1 MEEPAGPWPSDMK
14 TQDMM
19 LRKGLR
25 PPDEPKTHQASPQED
40 LRWPQYCPTAPP
52 KHAKRA
58 NDCLMLAP
66 SVPSYEV
73 VAALR

>member
-1 MEEPAGPWPSDMK
+1 MEEPAGPWPFLDMK
-14 TQDMM
+14 IQDMM

-25 PPDEPKTHQASPQED
+25 PPDEPEMHQVSPTIRPKMASVLPHSS
-40 LRWPQYCPTAPP
+40 P

-66 SVPSYEV
+66 SVPS
-73 VAALR
+73 